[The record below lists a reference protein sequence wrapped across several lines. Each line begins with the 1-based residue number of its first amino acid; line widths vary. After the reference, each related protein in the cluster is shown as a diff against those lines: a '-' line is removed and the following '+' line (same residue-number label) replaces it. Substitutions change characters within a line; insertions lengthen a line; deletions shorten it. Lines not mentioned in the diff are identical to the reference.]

1 MLSADFVFSVIFVI
15 LVPLA
20 IICSACVVADTILAF
35 IKHREERCWN
45 CRNELLRNELESDPE
60 DEPENES
67 SEFVQNDQ
75 NNC

>member
-15 LVPLA
+15 VVPLA
-20 IICSACVVADTILAF
+20 IICRACVVADTILAF
-35 IKHREERCWN
+35 IKHHEEHCWN